1 MNQRGARPAYFR
13 PSGALFAA
21 AAVIA
26 AAAVVGCGSA
36 KAGAGSAPAASP
48 KVSASAPAP
57 KSDAPLPTCPALWP
71 TASAPGSSAPS
82 GNVGELVPGSPL
94 AAVVCRYAGKDEQK
108 PTGAL
113 AGSAT
118 VKSGAELTRLQN
130 ALNSGEKI
138 PAGTPNGCMQD
149 NGDSV
154 LIFVSYPAGTPERS
168 MYYDFACLGISEG
181 MARFQPGPG
190 VVDLITQ
197 LTGQWTH
204 DK

>member
-1 MNQRGARPAYFR
+1 MSRQFNPNL
-13 PSGALFAA
+13 SVFAGMSQI
-21 AAVIA
+21 V
-26 AAAVVGCGSA
+26 
-36 KAGAGSAPAASP
+36 
-48 KVSASAPAP
+48 
-57 KSDAPLPTCPALWP
+57 
-71 TASAPGSSAPS
+71 
-82 GNVGELVPGSPL
+82 
-94 AAVVCRYAGKDEQK
+94 
-108 PTGAL
+108 
-113 AGSAT
+113 
-118 VKSGAELTRLQN
+118 LQN

-149 NGDSV
+149 NGDSA